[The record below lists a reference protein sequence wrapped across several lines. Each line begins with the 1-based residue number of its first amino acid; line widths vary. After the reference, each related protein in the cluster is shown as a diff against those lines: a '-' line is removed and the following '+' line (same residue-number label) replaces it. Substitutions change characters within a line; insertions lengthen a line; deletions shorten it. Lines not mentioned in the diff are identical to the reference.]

1 MLDLQCL
8 FWTMPDDTVLTEQT
22 VQCSGVLKNKM
33 FILLQLK
40 TILFGFTMM
49 FHQGIKQVLQTSE
62 GGHEDLPVLL
72 GGGEQGG
79 YDNLPDWGD
88 VTLYLG

>member
-1 MLDLQCL
+1 
-8 FWTMPDDTVLTEQT
+8 
-22 VQCSGVLKNKM
+22 
-33 FILLQLK
+33 
-40 TILFGFTMM
+40 MM